1 MLHTKNKG
9 VRIMSK
15 KKCLLSILVMLLIVV
30 ISLITY
36 KVQNNQSLIIDNI
49 AYNILVENLR
59 NPTLTIFMKLVTSL
73 INASVVIFISIILL
87 IVIKPQKIAV
97 TVPINLSIITILN
110 QLLKLIFKRPRP
122 SGYRLLEIGGYSFP
136 SGHAMVS
143 MAFYGFLAYLS
154 YCYIENKYLKY
165 LFMILNIFIIISI
178 GISRIYLGVHYCS
191 DIVVGYSVSLI
202 YLILYV
208 KILKKVNVLN

>member
-87 IVIKPQKIAV
+87 IVIKP
-97 TVPINLSIITILN
+97 
-110 QLLKLIFKRPRP
+110 
-122 SGYRLLEIGGYSFP
+122 
-136 SGHAMVS
+136 
-143 MAFYGFLAYLS
+143 
-154 YCYIENKYLKY
+154 
-165 LFMILNIFIIISI
+165 
-178 GISRIYLGVHYCS
+178 
-191 DIVVGYSVSLI
+191 
-202 YLILYV
+202 
-208 KILKKVNVLN
+208 KK

>member
-73 INASVVIFISIILL
+73 INASVVIFISIVLL
-87 IVIKPQKIAV
+87 IVIKPKKIAV

-122 SGYRLLEIGGYSFP
+122 SGYRLLEIG
-136 SGHAMVS
+136 
-143 MAFYGFLAYLS
+143 
-154 YCYIENKYLKY
+154 
-165 LFMILNIFIIISI
+165 
-178 GISRIYLGVHYCS
+178 
-191 DIVVGYSVSLI
+191 
-202 YLILYV
+202 
-208 KILKKVNVLN
+208 

>member
-1 MLHTKNKG
+1 
-9 VRIMSK
+9 MSK

-73 INASVVIFISIILL
+73 INASVVIFISIVLL
-87 IVIKPQKIAV
+87 IVIKHKKIAV

-110 QLLKLIFKRPRP
+110 QLLKFIFKRPRP
-122 SGYRLLEIGGYSFP
+122 FGYRLLEIGGYSFP

-208 KILKKVNVLN
+208 KLLKKVNILN